1 MGNKR
6 AGFRQAVR
14 LVALCLVL
22 AASGAAQA
30 RDSSQELT
38 ARVDEYINGLV
49 KANQFSGA
57 VLVARDGR
65 VLVSKGY
72 GFANLED
79 ETPNTPQTRFRLGSI
94 TKQFTAT
101 AIMMLE
107 ERGKLSAQDSICKYV
122 EDCPQA
128 WQAVTIRH
136 LLSHTSGVPNFTS
149 FPEYPKT
156 MTQPATVD
164 SLIARFKDKPLDFQ
178 PGERWS
184 YSNSG
189 YVLLGHV
196 IEKLSG
202 KSYEA
207 FLQENIFDPLK
218 MTNTGYDSPARI
230 IKHRAAGYMPRGN
243 VLINA
248 PYLDM
253 TIPHAAGALYSTVE
267 DLYLWDQALYTER
280 LISKKSFDA
289 MFTPVKNDYGYGW
302 GISKQYGLT
311 RISHG
316 GGING
321 FVTYISRYPEA
332 KAVVVVLSNFA
343 HANPQAIATELAKM
357 ALADKMTLPAGVKVD
372 PAALKN
378 YAGRYQVDP
387 KVVPNLVLDVTIEDG
402 QLWVKPSG
410 EKKRK
415 VIAISDSVFWDEE
428 MENSRL
434 TFSKDEKG
442 GVAGINIESGSM
454 KFTARR
460 LTLPPPSLK
469 GNTTFRLKGY
479 PDARVV
485 ALAGTFN
492 NWNQSQT
499 LFAREGDGWVC
510 RVDLLPGR
518 YTYKFVVDGNWMVDP
533 ANPASEDDGGGNT
546 NSVLVVK

>member
-6 AGFRQAVR
+6 LRFQQLIS

-30 RDSSQELT
+30 RDSNQGLS
-38 ARVDEYINGLV
+38 AKIDEYINGLV

-57 VLVARDGR
+57 ILVARDGG
-65 VLVSKGY
+65 VLVSRGY

-79 ETPNTPQTRFRLGSI
+79 ETPNTPQTKFRLGSI

-122 EDCPQA
+122 TDCPQA

-149 FPEYPKT
+149 FPEYSKT
-156 MTQPATVD
+156 MTQPTTVD
-164 SLIARFKDKPLDFQ
+164 SLIARFKNKPLDFQ

-189 YVLLGHV
+189 YVLLGHI

-230 IKHRAAGYMPRGN
+230 IKRRAAGYMPRGN

-267 DLYLWDQALYTER
+267 DLYLWDQALYTEK

-302 GISKQYGLT
+302 GINKQYGLT

-321 FVTYISRYPEA
+321 FATYISRYPEA
-332 KAVVVVLSNFA
+332 KAVVIVLSNFA

-357 ALADKMTLPAGVKVD
+357 ALADKMFLPVGVRAA
-372 PAALKN
+372 PATLKN
-378 YAGRYQVDP
+378 YAGRYQADP
-387 KVVPNLVLDVTIEDG
+387 KVIPNLVPAQPG
-402 QLWVKPSG
+402 
-410 EKKRK
+410 
-415 VIAISDSVFWDEE
+415 
-428 MENSRL
+428 
-434 TFSKDEKG
+434 
-442 GVAGINIESGSM
+442 
-454 KFTARR
+454 
-460 LTLPPPSLK
+460 
-469 GNTTFRLKGY
+469 
-479 PDARVV
+479 
-485 ALAGTFN
+485 
-492 NWNQSQT
+492 
-499 LFAREGDGWVC
+499 
-510 RVDLLPGR
+510 LL
-518 YTYKFVVDGNWMVDP
+518 
-533 ANPASEDDGGGNT
+533 
-546 NSVLVVK
+546 

>member
-6 AGFRQAVR
+6 VR
-14 LVALCLVL
+14 FQQVISLVALCLAL

-30 RDSSQELT
+30 RDSNQGLT
-38 ARVDEYINGLV
+38 AKVDEYISGLV

-57 VLVARDGR
+57 VLLARDGR

-107 ERGKLSAQDSICKYV
+107 ERGKLSVQDSICKYV

-156 MTQPATVD
+156 MMQPATVD

-267 DLYLWDQALYTER
+267 DLYLWDQALYTEK

-302 GISKQYGLT
+302 GINKQYGLT

-332 KAVVVVLSNFA
+332 KAVVIVLSNFA

-357 ALADKMTLPAGVKVD
+357 ALADRMTLPVGVKVD
-372 PAALKN
+372 PSALKN

-387 KVVPNLVLDVTIEDG
+387 KVVPNLVLDVTVEDG
-402 QLWVKPSG
+402 ELWIKPSG
-410 EKKRK
+410 EKKHK

-434 TFSKDEKG
+434 TFSKDERG
-442 GVAGINIESGSM
+442 GAAGINIESGGM
-454 KFTARR
+454 KFTAKR

-479 PDARVV
+479 PDARIV
-485 ALAGTFN
+485 ALAGSFN
-492 NWNQSQT
+492 SWNQSQA
-499 LFAREGDGWVC
+499 LFAREGDEWVC
-510 RVDLLPGR
+510 RIDLAPGK
-518 YTYKFVVDGNWMVDP
+518 YAYKFVVDGNWMVDP
-533 ANPASEDDGGGNT
+533 ANPVSEDGGGGNT
-546 NSVLVVK
+546 NSILVVK